1 MRSVVLALSLSVAS
15 GGAFAQG
22 TPPPPTTPD
31 LARRIG
37 DLGTMD
43 RATNREKSFDSGQQ
57 WVGTQFFPSW
67 WYRFNMTAPPSGSL
81 LFSVVCTGPSYG
93 ATITV
98 LDNRQNVVG
107 QVSGTNPPNLRN
119 GDYYLHVTAPSH
131 TKFRFGVI
139 APPPLSQYPNDAGRT
154 SEIALDLGRLNKVIV
169 HANNFYTFFNRQT
182 IDCGSSSSEERPL
195 EPDFNDPNPNPPVQM
210 DFYRFTLPKA
220 GPVKLF
226 NAGSW
231 IGSHGPTYIIQP
243 SNSNPAVWSDKQT
256 LDLEGGT
263 YLLKVLDQL
272 TQASGGASNPIFRDP
287 HAENIEPYQFE
298 LLYEP

>member
-1 MRSVVLALSLSVAS
+1 MW
-15 GGAFAQG
+15 
-22 TPPPPTTPD
+22 TTQ
-31 LARRIG
+31 ARCPHAHS
-37 DLGTMD
+37 D
-43 RATNREKSFDSGQQ
+43 NNKSSR
-57 WVGTQFFPSW
+57 
-67 WYRFNMTAPPSGSL
+67 RFKNWAKIYP
-81 LFSVVCTGPSYG
+81 
-93 ATITV
+93 
-98 LDNRQNVVG
+98 LD
-107 QVSGTNPPNLRN
+107 
-119 GDYYLHVTAPSH
+119 
-131 TKFRFGVI
+131 
-139 APPPLSQYPNDAGRT
+139 
-154 SEIALDLGRLNKVIV
+154 
-169 HANNFYTFFNRQT
+169 HAMKHNFYTFFNRQT